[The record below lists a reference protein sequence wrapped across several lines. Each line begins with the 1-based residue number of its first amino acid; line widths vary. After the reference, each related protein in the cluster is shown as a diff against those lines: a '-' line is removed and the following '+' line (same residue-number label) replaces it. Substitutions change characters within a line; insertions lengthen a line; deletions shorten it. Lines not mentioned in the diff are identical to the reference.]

1 MPILGEIAGTS
12 ILPKAAVFEA
22 MGYKIYADE
31 VKAFHDSD
39 AHMRIMTAP
48 ARAGKSYSAAPE
60 VVYRSLPHRPL
71 LGSLQWLIGTTF
83 DTNKEWDYVWEYLV
97 DKRELWTMGGKTI
110 NIEKHQ
116 NNPQNG
122 NMLIVIDWGKGP
134 HGRARAII
142 EGKSSTNEKA
152 LQGEHVTQWVQS
164 EAADHD
170 RRIWEKYGSQRST
183 WAIFPT
189 TPKPGAEWLRDLVE
203 QGEKDR
209 SLSIDSF
216 TYPPHANP
224 LYDHALFVREQKKA
238 ARRSPTGKAEDDP
251 YFAEQFMGRWV
262 YYTGM
267 VLPFSAQNCVTLDP
281 AWLDHCPIYVS
292 VDYGYSDAC
301 VALFWALL
309 PSGVLLIFDE
319 IYKKKIV
326 THKFVEE
333 IESKLAGYEDQVS
346 YVTGDPKQ
354 PQVADYM
361 NRAGLNVIDI
371 DKKAQADRAVG
382 HRRLVDL
389 MSVDPDTDHPML
401 FVAEDRCPKTC
412 AEWKHLRYKER
423 AEGQKRNEYGASEL
437 QGEDHA
443 FDAARYFA
451 MTRPT
456 TVKEQPERDWLRE
469 AMREQ
474 RRNRSVSYEGTRG
487 MGRWKR
493 TGISPYASARAA

>member
-12 ILPKAAVFEA
+12 VLQKKTVFEA
-22 MGYKIYADE
+22 MGYKVFAPE
-31 VKAFHDSD
+31 VKAFHESK
-39 AHMRIMTAP
+39 ARRRIVSAP
-48 ARAGKSYSAAPE
+48 ARSSKSFSAAAE
-60 VVYRSLPHRPL
+60 VVYRALPHRPL
-71 LGSLQWLIGTTF
+71 LGSLQWIVGT
-83 DTNKEWDYVWEYLV
+83 DYATNKEWSYVAKWLV
-97 DKRELWTMGGKTI
+97 EERDRWTMGGKTL
-110 NIEKHQ
+110 NIEKFQ

-122 NMLIVIDWGKGP
+122 NMLLVIDWGKGP

-164 EAADHD
+164 EAADHPD
-170 RRIWEKYGSQRST
+170 RIWGKYGRTRST
-183 WAIFPT
+183 WAIFPS
-189 TPKPGAEWLRDLVE
+189 TPKPGAAWLRE
-203 QGEKDR
+203 MIEAGEKNT

-216 TYPPHANP
+216 VYTRKSNP
-224 LYDHALFVREQKKA
+224 LYDEDLFRLEEAMAEK
-238 ARRSPTGKAEDDP
+238 RSPTGRAEDDP
-251 YFAEQFMGRWV
+251 YFAEQFLGHWV

-267 VLPFSAQNCVTLDP
+267 VLPFGAQNRVTLDP
-281 AWLDHCPIYVS
+281 AWLEGCPIYVS

-309 PSGVLLIFDE
+309 PSGALLIFDE
-319 IYKKKIV
+319 IYEKKIV
-326 THKFVEE
+326 THEFIGMIEE
-333 IESKLAGYEDQVS
+333 KLAGYEDQMS
-346 YVTGDPKQ
+346 YATGDPKE

-361 NRAGLNVIDI
+361 NRAGFNVIDI

-389 MSVDPDTDHPML
+389 MSVDPNTGHPML

-412 AEWKHLRYKER
+412 AEWKHLRYR
-423 AEGQKRNEYGASEL
+423 EGMSNEYGVSSLE
-437 QGEDHA
+437 GEDHA
-443 FDAARYFA
+443 FDAAKYFV

-456 TVKEQPERDWLRE
+456 TAKEQPERDWLRE
-469 AMREQ
+469 AMLEQ